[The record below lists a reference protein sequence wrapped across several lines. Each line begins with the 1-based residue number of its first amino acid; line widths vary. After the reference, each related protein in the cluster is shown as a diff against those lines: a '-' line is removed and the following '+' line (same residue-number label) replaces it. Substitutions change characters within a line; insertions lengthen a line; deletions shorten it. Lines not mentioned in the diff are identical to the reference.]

1 MSIAASFVAWVHI
14 AAVVV
19 AIGGSALV
27 LLFLR
32 PLALKTLEPPVAMR
46 LMGGL
51 QMRFRW
57 AIWGAILLLVVT
69 GVLSSW
75 AFRGM
80 TSLDALFTTA
90 FGQALVI
97 KSVLAAL
104 LFTGALAITLP
115 LSWLG
120 WFRQRAPTI
129 MWINLLLATI
139 IVLVASFMVRR
150 GGLF

>member
-1 MSIAASFVAWVHI
+1 MGIVSSLVGWVHI
-14 AAVVV
+14 TAVVV
-19 AIGGSALV
+19 VIGGSALV

-32 PLALKTLEPPVAMR
+32 PLALKTLEPPVAMG
-46 LMGGL
+46 LMGAL

-69 GVLSSW
+69 GVWSAV

-80 TSLDALFTTA
+80 TSLDALFNTP
-90 FGQALVI
+90 FGQALLI
-97 KSVLAAL
+97 KSVLAAV
-104 LFTGALAITLP
+104 LFGNALAITLP

-120 WFRQRAPTI
+120 WFRKRAPTI
-129 MWINLLLATI
+129 MHINLVLATVI
-139 IVLVASFMVRR
+139 ILVASFLVRR